1 MKSDVVD
8 RGAGARL
15 RRRRRRWSAE
25 EKQQIV
31 AESFQPGAS
40 LAEVARRHDVN
51 ANLVFTWRRHAGGKP
66 APENSI
72 ELVPVS
78 ITPEPS
84 GTVGRMEIVLV
95 GGDRILVG
103 ADVDAGALARVVKAL
118 SRPGRAG
125 LA

>member
-8 RGAGARL
+8 PGAGARL

-51 ANLVFTWRRHAGGKP
+51 ANLVFTWRRQAGGEP

-78 ITPEPS
+78 IDW
-84 GTVGRMEIVLV
+84 RMPQKTW
-95 GGDRILVG
+95 RPT
-103 ADVDAGALARVVKAL
+103 AAG
-118 SRPGRAG
+118 
-125 LA
+125 